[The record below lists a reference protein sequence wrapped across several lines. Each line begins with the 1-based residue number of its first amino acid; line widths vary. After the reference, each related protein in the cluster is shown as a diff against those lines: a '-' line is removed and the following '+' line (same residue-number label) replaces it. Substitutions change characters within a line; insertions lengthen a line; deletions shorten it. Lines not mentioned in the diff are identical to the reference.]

1 MTRVPG
7 PGPLVW
13 VRSSSRSGT
22 QLAVWWSQ
30 VILPLRLPGRTGP
43 PSPSPLAPRADRAP
57 GFAQVAPTARGLEAA
72 RLGGEGKPAA
82 RGVLL
87 GPELG
92 GEAGNELG
100 GTRARARA
108 RGYGTSPAPRARA
121 LPRRQS
127 WIRRA
132 QCGLENPASM
142 LGEVARALVEIW
154 SHKLRNSPG

>member
-92 GEAGNELG
+92 GEDGNELG

-142 LGEVARALVEIW
+142 LGEVARDLVEIW

>member
-7 PGPLVW
+7 PGPLVR

-92 GEAGNELG
+92 GEAGNELR
-100 GTRARARA
+100 GTRARHVPVDTGPRLLREPAHSREGS
-108 RGYGTSPAPRARA
+108 RGLGGRSAGWR
-121 LPRRQS
+121 
-127 WIRRA
+127 IRP
-132 QCGLENPASM
+132 QC
-142 LGEVARALVEIW
+142 
-154 SHKLRNSPG
+154 